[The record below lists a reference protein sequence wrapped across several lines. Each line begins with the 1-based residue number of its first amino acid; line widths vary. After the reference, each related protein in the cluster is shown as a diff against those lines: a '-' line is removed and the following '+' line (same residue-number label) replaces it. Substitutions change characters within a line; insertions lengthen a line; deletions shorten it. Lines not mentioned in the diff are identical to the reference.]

1 MMMMVMEVVMKVHFV
16 RMNLTNSS
24 LRLKYF
30 DQSKEV
36 KSSFYVET
44 KKCNNKKYLN
54 SHEF

>member
-36 KSSFYVET
+36 KSSFTLKPRNATT
-44 KKCNNKKYLN
+44 KNI
-54 SHEF
+54 